1 LAKNSGRKKEMNSA
15 DFIGQE
21 LFEIADDLM
30 KSQRDLIERQNELIM
45 RLIDRVDWLE
55 KQQSMAVGIK
65 AL

>member
-1 LAKNSGRKKEMNSA
+1 MNSA

-45 RLIDRVDWLE
+45 RLMDRIDWLE
-55 KQQSMAVGIK
+55 KQQVIPMGIK
-65 AL
+65 GL

>member
-1 LAKNSGRKKEMNSA
+1 MNSA